1 MAETQSFT
9 RRCPSCHSN
18 LVLNARSRGTLQD
31 LCVVLGGELRR
42 CQNCEARHA
51 FLGPF
56 ALRLGQSHLV
66 GNHDETNFRI
76 VAIAI
81 FVGVAFC
88 STVAFMILR
97 RFHHL
102 PF

>member
-1 MAETQSFT
+1 MAESQSSS
-9 RRCPSCHSN
+9 RPCPACNSD

-31 LCVVLGGELRR
+31 LCVVLGSELRR

-56 ALRLGQSHLV
+56 ALRLGQSYPV
-66 GNHDETNFRI
+66 DNHDETNFRI
-76 VAIAI
+76 VATAI
-81 FVGVAFC
+81 FVGIAVC
-88 STVAFMILR
+88 LTVAFMILR
-97 RFHHL
+97 RFHSL